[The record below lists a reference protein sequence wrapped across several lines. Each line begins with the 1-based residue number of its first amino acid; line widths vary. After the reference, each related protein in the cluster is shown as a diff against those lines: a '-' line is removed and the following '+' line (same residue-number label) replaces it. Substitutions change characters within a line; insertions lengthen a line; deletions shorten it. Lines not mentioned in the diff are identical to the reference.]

1 MQIGE
6 AVLQIVAFA
15 SQLRRAV
22 RVLLKLLDSL
32 VELADEVGIIGE
44 ISFERG
50 DLSLP
55 VCVFG
60 EKEVDLFLLQ
70 G

>member
-6 AVLQIVAFA
+6 AVLHIMAFA
-15 SQLRRAV
+15 SQLGRAV

-32 VELADEVGIIGE
+32 VELADEVGIVGE

-50 DLSLP
+50 DLSLL
-55 VCVFG
+55 VCIFG

>member
-15 SQLRRAV
+15 SQLGRAV

-50 DLSLP
+50 DLSLL